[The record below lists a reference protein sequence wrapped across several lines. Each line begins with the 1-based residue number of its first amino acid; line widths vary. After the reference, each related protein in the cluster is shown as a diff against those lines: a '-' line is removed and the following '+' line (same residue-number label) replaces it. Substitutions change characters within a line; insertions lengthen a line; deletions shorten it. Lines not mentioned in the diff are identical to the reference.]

1 MEKPEAFSTE
11 AKGKENLCQSMSAKV
26 VSRLRWIGEPSEAC
40 LCHSYQDRC
49 DTDRNLVL
57 RRWGSWCRVRDS
69 ESVISGCP
77 ILLSATHNCPG
88 SCAMT
93 FQLSK
98 EAPSKQM
105 THKHYWERLDD
116 GCPSLVDLA
125 SLGMHSS
132 ERYHYLFN

>member
-1 MEKPEAFSTE
+1 MEKPEASSTE

-40 LCHSYQDRC
+40 SCHGYQGRC
-49 DTDRNLVL
+49 DADRNLVL
-57 RRWGSWCRVRDS
+57 RRWGSWCRGRDS
-69 ESVISGCP
+69 ESVISGCS
-77 ILLSATHNCPG
+77 ILLSVTHNCPC
-88 SCAMT
+88 SYVMT
-93 FQLSK
+93 SQLSK
-98 EAPSKQM
+98 EASSKEM

-125 SLGMHSS
+125 SLEMHSS